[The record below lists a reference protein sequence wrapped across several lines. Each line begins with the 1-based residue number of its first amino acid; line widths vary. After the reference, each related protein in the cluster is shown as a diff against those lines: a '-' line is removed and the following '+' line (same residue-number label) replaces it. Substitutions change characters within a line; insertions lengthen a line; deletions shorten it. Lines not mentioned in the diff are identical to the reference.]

1 MPVIGRG
8 KGGGGRGRGGG
19 GIILCDYAAVGWRGK
34 RFNNSWGY
42 TRWFF
47 TESWPRPPP
56 PVSYRSLAF
65 PRSPWLD
72 SDRLPVFFFFLF
84 SSDYC
89 RIFYA
94 SSDFFRFS
102 LYGSPSFFF
111 YPDVG
116 IVEQSLY
123 WNEVF
128 YSSNSSF
135 FFKYRCIC
143 LQFMRRVLI
152 YLWKIFGR
160 SKNEKNIY

>member
-1 MPVIGRG
+1 MRVHAVIFH
-8 KGGGGRGRGGG
+8 
-19 GIILCDYAAVGWRGK
+19 GILTAPPSSRLLPLFSISAVSLT
-34 RFNNSWGY
+34 RFWSSS
-42 TRWFF
+42 R
-47 TESWPRPPP
+47 
-56 PVSYRSLAF
+56 
-65 PRSPWLD
+65 
-72 SDRLPVFFFFLF
+72 VFFFSLFLWLLPYF
-84 SSDYC
+84 L
-89 RIFYA
+89 RLEWFLPL
-94 SSDFFRFS
+94 FFVCMFS
-102 LYGSPSFFF
+102 LFFF

>member
-1 MPVIGRG
+1 MRVHAVIFH
-8 KGGGGRGRGGG
+8 
-19 GIILCDYAAVGWRGK
+19 GILTAPPSSRLLPLFSISAVSLT
-34 RFNNSWGY
+34 RFWSSS
-42 TRWFF
+42 R
-47 TESWPRPPP
+47 
-56 PVSYRSLAF
+56 VS
-65 PRSPWLD
+65 
-72 SDRLPVFFFFLF
+72 FFFLF
-84 SSDYC
+84 SSDYY

-102 LYGSPSFFF
+102 LYVWFSLFFF
-111 YPDVG
+111 YPDVE

-143 LQFMRRVLI
+143 LQFMRKVLI